1 MADGY
6 DWIDDAI
13 QVGGAVYSGSQSA
26 DAAKDAAGAQTGA
39 SREALEL
46 MREMWETGRADQ
58 MPWLQGGQQGLSALL
73 KTYGLGTAD
82 GQPDYSGFE
91 SSPDYLWTQEQGLKG
106 IDRSAAARGS
116 LYSGG
121 TDADRIAYGQ
131 GLAAQQLG
139 NYRAGLGGIAGVGQ
153 ATAGNLASQGSAYGQ
168 GAAQQY
174 GNIGSAQAGGILG
187 RQSAYNNAFNQ
198 LAEWYGYGG

>member
-13 QVGGAVYSGSQSA
+13 QVGGTIYGATQTA
-26 DAAKDAAGAQTGA
+26 DAAGDAANAQTGA

-73 KTYGLGTAD
+73 KTYGLGTPN

-91 SSPDYLWTQEQGLKG
+91 NDPSYLWTQEQGQKG

-121 TDADRIAYGQ
+121 TDADRMAYSQ

-139 NYRAGLGGIAGVGQ
+139 NYRSGLAGIAGVGQ
-153 ATAGNLASQGSAYGQ
+153 ATAGNLASQGQQFGQ
-168 GAAQQY
+168 QAGQQY
-174 GNIGSAQAGGILG
+174 GNIGNAQAQGIYG
-187 RQSAYNNAFNQ
+187 RQSAYNQGINQ
-198 LAEWYGYGG
+198 LAQWYGYNG

>member
-13 QVGGAVYSGSQSA
+13 QVGGAVYGANQSA
-26 DAAKDAAGAQTGA
+26 NAAQDAAGAQTGA

-58 MPWLQGGQQGLSALL
+58 MPWLNAGKSALNPL
-73 KTYGLGTAD
+73 LATYGIGTAD

-91 SSPDYLWTQEQGLKG
+91 DSPDYLWTQEQGQKG
-106 IDRSAAARGS
+106 IDRSAAAKGS

-121 TDADRIAYGQ
+121 TDADRMAYGQ

-139 NYRAGLGGIAGVGQ
+139 TYRGGLAGIAGVGQ

-174 GNIGSAQAGGILG
+174 GNIGNAQAGGILG
-187 RQSAYNNAFNQ
+187 RQSAYNQGINQ